1 MSTIST
7 RPASVSLIIPSYNR
21 AELILQTIDSALA
34 QSRPFLE
41 IIVADD
47 GSTDNTAEVLARYG
61 DKVTFLAL
69 DHTGVQA
76 ARNKGADIARGDYL
90 AFCDSDDLLD
100 ADFVEKMFSWLD
112 DHADC
117 DAVYGNFVTFNNDG
131 KTHPDKFSLA
141 PPGYF
146 ADAQSEGD
154 FIYHFPDLYLRT
166 IEYQPLF
173 MSGVVVRRAF
183 YQKIG
188 GFDTDF
194 KGVGGE
200 DWEFTLRVVAL
211 GKVAICKRV
220 LARIRKHDKNDSA
233 DSIHM
238 AKGTADIL
246 EYVLKAHPVANQY
259 RAAIMKEIDIRRA
272 GVFDAAFAGG
282 NFSLAKKMLGTLRTQ
297 PTNKKFK
304 LKVFI
309 TYLPTLLR
317 QPLWRITQ

>member
-1 MSTIST
+1 MPDLIPS
-7 RPASVSLIIPSYNR
+7 PASVSLVIPSYNR
-21 AELILQTIDSALA
+21 ATLIGHTIDSALA

-47 GSTDNTAEVLARYG
+47 GSTDNIAEVLARYG

-76 ARNKGADIARGDYL
+76 ARNRGADIARGDYVT
-90 AFCDSDDLLD
+90 FCDSDDLLEP
-100 ADFVEKMFSWLD
+100 DFVATMFGWLD
-112 DHADC
+112 DHPDC
-117 DAVYGNFVTFNNDG
+117 DAVYCNFVTFQNDG
-131 KTHPDKFSLA
+131 KVDSDKFSLA
-141 PPGYF
+141 PPRYF
-146 ADAQSEGD
+146 AEAQSEGD
-154 FIYHFPDLYLRT
+154 FIHHFPDLYRRM

-173 MSGVVVRRAF
+173 MSGTIVRRAF
-183 YQKIG
+183 YHEIG
-188 GFDTDF
+188 GFDTGF

-220 LARIRKHDKNDSA
+220 LARIRRHDKNDSA

-246 EYVLKAHPVANQY
+246 EYALKAHPVATQY
-259 RAAIMKEIDIRRA
+259 RAAIMDEIDSRRA

-282 NFSLAKKMLGTLRTQ
+282 NFPLAKKMLGTLRTR
-297 PTNKKFK
+297 PSGKKFR

-317 QPLWRITQ
+317 RPLWRMTQ